1 MKKAI
6 LPTMFKRFSLLWS
19 LLLILGSAVTARADD
34 VSDAATTLT
43 VVPAG
48 DIDAEGLYYFGHIRY
63 SDNMAMY
70 YYYVNPSSTTGTLV
84 GDPDRTSVAIWNYAW
99 QFIPLTDDELSD
111 VSNESYKGHVYYVY
125 NPENK
130 VYLGKIQGSSQNV
143 YPTTDK
149 ASAGRYYICTASGDS
164 QSTSDNVEFIDID
177 ASNLGLHTNPQY
189 QNYLFGWATHGGNSI
204 FYIMKFDQPEGTRY
218 VTANN
223 GAFMSPYDQRGDYL
237 LSDNVAKA
245 VNASKEKNWL
255 TVWTFIPKTI
265 EVPSTDDSGTETT
278 TTETVDNVYAMY
290 NIASRHYIG
299 KIASSGTGVVV
310 PITDNIDEAGYYEF
324 SVSDK
329 HIKAAVAKSYDV
341 ENSDGANY
349 LSFDPADT
357 TDDLVNAT
365 LSDDCDFTEFYID
378 GDLSELPF
386 SSIEVI
392 AHHADLYFKPYS
404 MKDGKGYMTAYPVLN
419 KIISGTALN
428 DWESVFTLEALDA
441 PEYDPFNARDSYKVT
456 DVATNLAKQYR
467 IYCRTSR
474 KYLAPITQAHEGND
488 IQFVDSRDGAGVFEF
503 WGDNI
508 DGTGIVMECVGEYS
522 TADGLVDTD
531 GDVYLG
537 HDTSDGDLI
546 AMQQGNDRIFYLTV
560 AIDPSIQSVFD
571 GAEVYISPFRNYNAY
586 VGARPGSENIV
597 NNYYKN
603 ELGKWKLIAAQN
615 TDEENVYYFYNEYMG
630 KYIESIGSNG
640 AMYSLKWADT
650 QETAGRYQVRQ
661 DPEYQQACL
670 IEDIDA
676 TDTSACGYDYSRPA
690 GATYLNIN
698 YSSTGGLT
706 VLNAWW
712 NHELNRLFY
721 FQAVRPEDEPENA
734 NTIKAGLEFRII
746 PYASFQDA
754 ILGNNATTAYPDSQ
768 AGPDEHWEGYV
779 NPETDS
785 DGNTKLIPEVQ
796 PRQDTDDE
804 GNVTTDYT
812 IYVLYPAYDE
822 NGEVIPNV
830 YLIMNKATGQYVPSL
845 NASANNTQI
854 TLTDEANA
862 GHYEI
867 LWDYWDQ
874 TTVYFHDVDVAKTD
888 DSKAWWFWNWIGQDR
903 SSIINT
909 ANVISDEY
917 ANRWNRFYIYP
928 TYVPTDEESE
938 EIGTTDEEKVEE
950 LRWVYVNTGD
960 RVGDYKEDVFDQYNK
975 KLEEILAK
983 YDITPADLTKEVS
996 TGVLSTID
1004 YPEISEEDLVT
1015 LRDLYD
1021 TVMKLIADE
1030 ENWVHPKYK
1039 HLYQIESPFP
1049 YFRDIYLKETYY
1061 EKDYHN
1067 RQDKQRLAFYDPTTT
1082 EDPVPSFWY
1091 FDKQVDNIDGYDSRC
1106 YYFLRAVNTEKVMRL
1121 TSNNTVVDVRD
1132 DSNVEAGLYSIIKG
1146 DICTYLHSVGLKSH
1160 YNSTG
1165 FPWNSGHSLLGL
1177 WSTNSNSEFPST
1189 DHSVRDGLDTPIAS
1203 TEDFVNESNIWWIWE
1218 VTDFPVY
1225 FEYLGAANYAS
1236 TEGSKYY
1243 TTIYLPFDV
1252 KVPAG
1257 VQAYAGGYGLVTK
1270 RADKNADGS
1279 IHKYFDLVK
1288 LESRNSRDGSVH
1300 TDIIPANTPA
1310 ILIADSQFASTDG
1323 GVNTPYR
1330 LEVIYWD
1337 TEDHDYG
1344 VESPMTAVWDDE
1356 LLTLQGANPARG
1368 IEADTTEYLLHDDR
1382 DDKVKKVTGGAD
1394 TNIDETDLHV
1404 ESTNLPNMSLHGS
1417 SSTWI
1422 VEPNIS
1428 TLSIAENPDDVEIR
1442 INDGITTGL
1451 DQIAIDFDND
1461 NGYQQPGR
1469 DADGN
1474 LIYYDL
1480 LGRRVTNP
1488 TAGFYILTNGRKVI
1502 LK

>member
-130 VYLGKIQGSSQNV
+130 VYLGKIQGSSQSV

-189 QNYLFGWATHGGNSI
+189 QNWLFGWATHGGNSI

-237 LSDNVAKA
+237 LSDNVANA
-245 VNASKEKNWL
+245 VDASKVKNWL

-265 EVPSTDDSGTETT
+265 QVTSTDDSGTETT

-404 MKDGKGYMTAYPVLN
+404 MKDGKGYMTAYSALN
-419 KIISGTALN
+419 KIISGVAMN
-428 DWESVFTLEALDA
+428 EWPSVFTLEDVQHDDA
-441 PEYDPFNARDSYKVT
+441 DPWTARDSYMIS
-456 DVATNLAKQYR
+456 DISTNLAKQYR
-467 IYCRTSR
+467 IYCRTSQQ
-474 KYLAPITQAHEGND
+474 YLAPITRDHEGND
-488 IQFVDSRDGAGVFEF
+488 VTLTDSRDGAGVFEF

-508 DGTGIVMECVGEYS
+508 DGTGIVMECVGTYS
-522 TADGLVDTD
+522 TADGVTPLD

-546 AMQQGNDRIFYLTV
+546 AKQEGNDRIFYLSI
-560 AIDPSIQSVFD
+560 AEDPSIDAVYD
-571 GAEVYISPFRNYNAY
+571 NAEVWISPFRCYNAY
-586 VGARPGSENIV
+586 IGYNKQKTPSDLIVAVYARNS
-597 NNYYKN
+597 
-603 ELGKWKLIAAQN
+603 LGKWKLIPAED
-615 TDEENVYYFYNEYMG
+615 TELEHVYYLYNEYSG
-630 KYIESIGSNG
+630 KYINGIGSNNV
-640 AMYSLKWADT
+640 YTTNKLVDKD
-650 QETAGRYQVRQ
+650 EAGRYQIVQ
-661 DPEYQQACL
+661 DPEYPQACY
-670 IEDIDA
+670 IKDIDG
-676 TDTSACGYDYSRPA
+676 TNTQGNWYHGNMPA
-690 GATYLNIN
+690 GANYLNIN
-698 YSSTGGLT
+698 VTAIGGL
-706 VLNAWW
+706 VQLNNYWYD
-712 NHELNRLFY
+712 EVNRLFY
-721 FQAVRPEDEPENA
+721 FENVEGNDRPEYADD
-734 NTIKAGLEFRII
+734 IKAGFEFRII
-746 PYASFQDA
+746 PYPSFQDSA
-754 ILGNNATTAYPDSQ
+754 ITNSSTAYPDAT
-768 AGPDEHWEGYV
+768 AGPNEHWEGYV

-785 DGNTKLIPEVQ
+785 AGNTKLIPEVQ

-812 IYVLYPAYDE
+812 IYVLYPAYDD
-822 NGEVIPNV
+822 NGDVIPNV
-830 YLIMNKATGQYVPSL
+830 YLIKNKATGEYVPSL

-854 TLTDEANA
+854 DLTDEANA

-867 LWDYWDQ
+867 LWDFWDQ
-874 TTVYFHDVDVAKTD
+874 TTVYFHDVDVAETD
-888 DSKAWWFWNWIGQDR
+888 DSKAWWFWNWPGTGN
-903 SSIINT
+903 SSIVNSDNYLT
-909 ANVISDEY
+909 DEY
-917 ANRWNRFYIYP
+917 SNRWNRFYIYP
-928 TYVPTDEESE
+928 TTDE
-938 EIGTTDEEKVEE
+938 TTDEEKVEE
-950 LRWVYVNTGD
+950 LRWVYVNTGV

-975 KLEEILAK
+975 QLEDILAK
-983 YDITPADLTKEVS
+983 YDITPDDLTKEVS

-1004 YPEISEEDLVT
+1004 YPQISEEDLET

-1177 WSTNSNSEFPST
+1177 WSTNSNSEFPSS
-1189 DHSVRDGLDTPIAS
+1189 DHSVRDGLDTPIAA

-1236 TEGSKYY
+1236 TEDSKYY

-1394 TNIDETDLHV
+1394 SNIDETDLHV